1 MVILYGFIFHS
12 LDEDKTTNTCRITM
26 ETEIWTW
33 GLNSKGQL
41 GLGDMIE
48 RFVQYFISVHILSC
62 NNI

>member
-1 MVILYGFIFHS
+1 MCMVISKDFIFHS
-12 LDEDKTTNTCRITM
+12 LDEDKPANASRITM

-48 RFVQYFISVHILSC
+48 RFVEYCISVYVLMP
-62 NNI
+62 

>member
-1 MVILYGFIFHS
+1 MRMFILYLIFHY
-12 LDEDKTTNTCRITM
+12 LDEDKTTNACRITM

-48 RFVQYFISVHILSC
+48 RFVQYYISGYVFMQ
-62 NNI
+62 